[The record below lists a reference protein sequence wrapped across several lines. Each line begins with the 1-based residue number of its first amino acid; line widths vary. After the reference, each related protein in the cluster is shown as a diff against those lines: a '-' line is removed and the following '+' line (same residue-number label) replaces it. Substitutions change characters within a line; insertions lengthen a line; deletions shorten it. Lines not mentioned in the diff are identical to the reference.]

1 MSYWSYSFFREI
13 LKFAPNFLPLNCL
26 TPMESEMAQADPA
39 PEPSASSAP
48 LRPLRAPAVDLE
60 EIVDRFETPLLR
72 YVGGILGPRMAEVQ
86 DVVQESFLRLH
97 REFARVGPERIANIP
112 GWLYHVAHNLAVN
125 AGKRKEVERRAIDG
139 IAAEEVDEQKDAL
152 DLLLRRTAGAKAM
165 AELQE
170 LAPEQRQ
177 VVLLKV
183 VHGLTLKEIAEIT
196 GTPIGTVDYRLH
208 QGLREL
214 ARRLKTSGVI

>member
-1 MSYWSYSFFREI
+1 MDPADPSAATGEAGPDFGDSALS
-13 LKFAPNFLPLNCL
+13 APPR
-26 TPMESEMAQADPA
+26 PPRAQA
-39 PEPSASSAP
+39 
-48 LRPLRAPAVDLE
+48 LDLE
-60 EIVDRFETPLLR
+60 KIVDRFETPLLR
-72 YVGGILGPRMAEVQ
+72 YVGGILGPKSEEVQ

-97 REFARVGPERIANIP
+97 REFARGGPERIANVP

-125 AGKRKEVERRAIDG
+125 AGKRKEVERRAVDSL
-139 IAAEEVDEQKDAL
+139 ATEEVDEKKNAL

-170 LAPEQRQ
+170 LAAEQRQ

-214 ARRLKTSGVI
+214 ARRLKSSGVI

>member
-1 MSYWSYSFFREI
+1 M
-13 LKFAPNFLPLNCL
+13 
-26 TPMESEMAQADPA
+26 DA
-39 PEPSASSAP
+39 PEPSTGVP
-48 LRPLRAPAVDLE
+48 PRIGGVPPGVPAEEFAALVDHY
-60 EIVDRFETPLLR
+60 ETPLLR

-97 REFARVGPERIANIP
+97 REFARSGPERITNIP

-125 AGKRKEVERRAIDG
+125 AGKRKEVEQRAIDG
-139 IAAEEVDEQKDAL
+139 IAAEEVGVQKDAL

-170 LAPEQRQ
+170 LAAEQRQ

-214 ARRLKTSGVI
+214 ARRLKSSGVI